1 MNTIKQLR
9 PKERLAVVPVEDEPR
24 MPPNV
29 SIERT
34 DWQRMWVRAQGVGWR
49 TLALVPGDDSTSTL
63 EVANLIARL
72 SLEQGDAVH
81 VADMRAL
88 RPKSVHAFLEG
99 MRLEVA
105 RGTRIVIATRSTA
118 TSVATAPIARA
129 ADCAILCASIGSTSL
144 ASIKETVQQ
153 IGRKHFLGSL
163 LVNRTVQP
171 AGAAGTQQ

>member
-1 MNTIKQLR
+1 MR
-9 PKERLAVVPVEDEPR
+9 PE
-24 MPPNV
+24 V
-29 SIERT
+29 SIERMA
-34 DWQRMWVRAQGVGWR
+34 WQRMWGRAQGLGWR

-88 RPKSVHAFLEG
+88 RPKSVHAFLDG
-99 MRLEVA
+99 MRLEAA

-118 TSVATAPIARA
+118 TSMATAPIARA

-144 ASIKETVQQ
+144 VSIKETVAQ
-153 IGRKHFLGSL
+153 IGRRHFLGSL
-163 LVNRTVQP
+163 LVS
-171 AGAAGTQQ
+171 AAEHPPPRGGRALR

>member
-9 PKERLAVVPVEDEPR
+9 PTERTVVVPVEDER
-24 MPPNV
+24 MAPVV

-49 TLALVPGDDSTSTL
+49 TLALVPGDDSTSTF

-72 SLEQGDAVH
+72 SREQGDSVH
-81 VADMRAL
+81 VVDMRAL

-99 MRLEVA
+99 MRVEAA

-144 ASIKETVQQ
+144 ASIRETVQQ

-163 LVNRTVQP
+163 LVNRAAQP
-171 AGAAGTQQ
+171 GGKARARR